1 MFQDAQGDLFEV
13 VPLAEDP
20 VDQVQPPGDVLVRHG
35 VQEIE
40 IDVLVHHAQDLRR
53 LARAQPGASEC
64 DDLVQQALGVPHA
77 AVHPPRDEGQGLPLH
92 VVPALLADHGQVI
105 HDGGCRDAPE
115 VEPLAPGEHGG
126 DHLPGIG
133 RGEDEVHVGR
143 RLFQRL
149 QQRVE
154 GLPGEHVHFVDDVD
168 LVLALAGRVLDALE
182 QVRPDLFDPVVGS
195 AVDLQHVDAPAF
207 RDFPAE
213 RAGVAGGYG
222 GTADAVQGLGQDA
235 GRGRLA
241 HAAGSGEQIGMG
253 DLAGLYGVFK
263 RGGDVFL
270 ADYAVEFL
278 GTPFSGRDFVGQCPN
293 LHARVN
299 RDAWQAE

>member
-1 MFQDAQGDLFEV
+1 MFQDAQGDLFQVMALLEN
-13 VPLAEDP
+13 P
-20 VDQVQPPGDVLVRHG
+20 VDQVQPLWSVLVRHG
-35 VQEIE
+35 VQQFEIN
-40 IDVLVHHAQDLRR
+40 VLVHDAQDLCR
-53 LARAQPGASEC
+53 LAGGQAGASEGN
-64 DDLVQQALGVPHA
+64 DLVQQAFGVPHA
-77 AVHPPRDEGQGLPLH
+77 AVHPPRNEGQGIALH
-92 VVPALLADHGQVI
+92 VVPAFLADHGQVI
-105 HDGGCRDAPE
+105 HDGGSRYAPE

-133 RGEDEVHVGR
+133 GGEYEVHVGG

-154 GLPGEHVHFVDDVD
+154 GLLGEHVHFVDDVD

-182 QVRPDLFDPVVGS
+182 QVRPDLFDAVVGG

-207 RDFPAE
+207 RYFLAE
-213 RAGVAGGYG
+213 RTVVAGGYG
-222 GTADAVQGLGQDA
+222 GTVDAVQGLGQDA

-241 HAAGSGEQIGMG
+241 HAAGSGEQVGMG
-253 DLAGLYGVFK
+253 DLACLYGVFK

-293 LHARVN
+293 LHALGYS
-299 RDAWQAE
+299 